1 MLKTSLPYR
10 FLAAW
15 MSLVCYLPPLYL
27 FTDAHLL
34 PKWYLCLV
42 GLVLAGMFVAVA
54 LLRGKQLWLHG
65 EDIAFVFKTFTWMTA
80 LECLWVVTSIVKDGL
95 RFGGEAGTLGN
106 PAELALHLCVVLP
119 MTGWLVVH
127 SKEWRWRM
135 AYGAA
140 AVLSA
145 VVLWLTQSRTGL
157 ICLALY
163 GIIGLWMVVRRY
175 IRQKLLRWGIYGVT
189 VVVMLAG
196 TSAYITSH
204 KTDSTSGRA
213 FILGRSWELV
223 KEHPLTGHGHRGF
236 EREYMLRQ
244 ADFFREHPDCEYAML
259 ADEIRHPLNEFLY
272 VWVNYGVA
280 APIALLM
287 LLVLP
292 MWRWWRGDRKM
303 SPFLLPVTAILVFSC
318 FSYPF
323 YYPIAWLT
331 AGVSVLYAIRRTLN
345 CWQQR
350 KVFPY
355 LLLVLS
361 LTVIGF
367 TMTDAVHEHGWY
379 RAYRHSFKEDSALR
393 EYEEQYP
400 YFRRNHVYLYSY
412 AMASFK
418 RKDLDRAKVVIDEC
432 GSLWSGYNRELLAG
446 DIYYYREEYSDAIKH
461 YEMANAMCPVRF
473 APLEGLYKVYGIT
486 GDEAR
491 RKEIADQ
498 IASKQV
504 KVNSLDVMRI
514 KKNCR

>member
-1 MLKTSLPYR
+1 MKTFLPYR
-10 FLAAW
+10 FLVVVFSIA
-15 MSLVCYLPPLYL
+15 CYLPPIYL

-34 PKWYLCLV
+34 PKWYLCLL
-42 GLVLAGMFVAVA
+42 GLAVTGMLAAVA
-54 LLRGKQLWLHG
+54 LWRGKRLELHG
-65 EDIAFVFKTFTWMTA
+65 EAWSFVCKVFMLTTA
-80 LECLWVVTSIVKDGL
+80 LECLWVVVCIVREGL
-95 RFGGEAGTLGN
+95 RQGGEVGTLGN
-106 PAELALHLCVVLP
+106 PAELSLHLCVVLP
-119 MTGWLVVH
+119 MTGWLLVH
-127 SKEWRWRM
+127 SEGRSWRL

-163 GIIGLWMVVRRY
+163 ALLCVCAVIHRRISKGIVRWVLY
-175 IRQKLLRWGIYGVT
+175 AVLLAAVS
-189 VVVMLAG
+189 AG
-196 TSAYITSH
+196 TFTYISSH

-223 KEHPLTGHGHRGF
+223 KEHPIIGHGHRGF

-244 ADFFREHPDCEYAML
+244 ADFFREHPDSEYAVL

-280 APIALLM
+280 APVALL
-287 LLVLP
+287 LLLLLP
-292 MWRWWRGDRKM
+292 LWRWLRGDRQM
-303 SPFLLPVTAILVFSC
+303 APFLLPMTALLVFSF

-331 AGVSVLYAIRRTLN
+331 VGVSVLYAIRRALN

-367 TMTDAVHEHGWY
+367 TMNDAVHEHGWY
-379 RAYRHSFKEDSALR
+379 RAYRHSFREDSALM
-393 EYEEQYP
+393 EYEDLYP
-400 YFRRNHVYLYSY
+400 YFRRNHVFLYSY

-432 GSLWSGYNRELLAG
+432 GPLWSGYNRELLAG
-446 DIYYYREEYSDAIKH
+446 DICYYMEEYPDAITH
-461 YEMANAMCPVRF
+461 YEMAQAMCPVRF
-473 APLEGLYKVYGIT
+473 APLEGLYKVYDAI
-486 GDEAR
+486 GDENP
-491 RKEIADQ
+491 RKKVADQ
-498 IASKQV
+498 IATKQI
-504 KVNSLDVMRI
+504 KVNSLDIMRI
-514 KKNCR
+514 KGRCK